1 MTRKK
6 QRSQSR
12 RNKKQTN
19 PGVFISNLLGGAS
32 KADQKSAQSTED
44 SVKGDK
50 NPVSDKNITR
60 HKADESKNSLAEL
73 ESVVLY
79 KTVLELAL
87 VNIALGGG
95 GQERGGV
102 TGPGQYKTMA
112 PVSST
117 TSAGSGGGS
126 GLSKLMSPVQD
137 LGKSLLGFLLGS
149 PSDPPAGP
157 DPVVMTPGR
166 QRPPGHPAHP
176 SVNATP
182 TVIRRSKVEKTQTK
196 PQETGTPPT
205 VLPSSLVREEPE
217 KRVENEKPPVPT
229 KPRSVSR
236 SRRRK
241 NKKLQQKPGDHPDQD
256 PGNRKVSLS
265 LDPQDASQVSPQSE
279 ITSQVDKI
287 SQQSA
292 IPSQEETISQQSPI
306 PRQVEEISQQSEIP
320 SHVQEIS
327 QQAAIPCQEEE
338 ISQQSEIPSQVE
350 EISRQSEILN
360 QEISSKTSPNDTN
373 SSVLV
378 AVEDSGVDEP
388 GRERESCTSSDV
400 NEKVSEVKLVHMKTH
415 PEQDEI
421 ELGRKQVFDI
431 KDESDKDN
439 REVVEKS
446 SQDLSSAAS
455 LCKTASVPAPPPL
468 PPPGFLLDGLKSESE
483 KTTGSKSGGTLK
495 TKPSSRKDFLIDQL
509 TGSEDPFTL
518 FLKTQLNISTDPRER
533 IRGSDQTPNTET
545 LRRKKDRRKATEIA
559 EKSDTKAEEET
570 DRNHP
575 ADTEEK
581 TGERT
586 DSVEEGSAKSVQPR
600 LVDPR
605 VKQSCQNA
613 RDRPISIVD
622 LEQISATNS
631 EVPKDT
637 SEDDPVI
644 ARDSSESLEKVQSE
658 AKVDCGDSLEAEAR
672 KDEGDMKVESGLTE
686 DTSQDTEKK
695 MGAAHGTLL
704 HQNLYSKQNLS
715 KSDSGY
721 SGHEDVDDVDDDF
734 DPSPSNKLE
743 LTVDQ
748 ALRKYDRIV
757 EDKPPQ
763 ALQLQP
769 KKSRNRVLSEGS
781 EFSSEYSDTDIDDK
795 DEDGKSSRA

>member
-1 MTRKK
+1 MTRRK
-6 QRSQSR
+6 QQK
-12 RNKKQTN
+12 NKKQN
-19 PGVFISNLLGGAS
+19 SAGVFISSLLNSGSRPAEN
-32 KADQKSAQSTED
+32 KK
-44 SVKGDK
+44 DK
-50 NPVSDKNITR
+50 
-60 HKADESKNSLAEL
+60 HKQEL
-73 ESVVLY
+73 EEKGFQVKSVDITKFQSLVLFR
-79 KTVLELAL
+79 TVLELAL
-87 VNIALGGG
+87 VNIALGSD
-95 GQERGGV
+95 QIR
-102 TGPGQYKTMA
+102 
-112 PVSST
+112 SS
-117 TSAGSGGGS
+117 SKKMSPPSSSS

-217 KRVENEKPPVPT
+217 KKAEIEKPPVPT

-241 NKKLQQKPGDHPDQD
+241 NKKFQQKPGDHPDQD

-287 SQQSA
+287 SKQS
-292 IPSQEETISQQSPI
+292 
-306 PRQVEEISQQSEIP
+306 
-320 SHVQEIS
+320 
-327 QQAAIPCQEEE
+327 AIPCQEEE
-338 ISQQSEIPSQVE
+338 ISQQSPTPRKVE
-350 EISRQSEILN
+350 EISQQPEIPCQVEVISQQSPTPSKVEEISQQPEIPNHVEEISQKSEIPSLVEEISQQPDIPN
-360 QEISSKTSPNDTN
+360 QEIPSKTSSSDTN

-378 AVEDSGVDEP
+378 AVEDSGVDES
-388 GRERESCTSSDV
+388 GRERESCTSLDV

-446 SQDLSSAAS
+446 SQDLSSTAS
-455 LCKTASVPAPPPL
+455 LCKTASVPVPPPL

-483 KTTGSKSGGTLK
+483 KTTVSKSGGTLK

-545 LRRKKDRRKATEIA
+545 LRRKKDRRKATESA
-559 EKSDTKAEEET
+559 EKSDNKAEEET
-570 DRNHP
+570 DRNNP

-622 LEQISATNS
+622 IEQISATNS

-637 SEDDPVI
+637 SEYDPVI
-644 ARDSSESLEKVQSE
+644 ARDSSDSLEKVQSE

-686 DTSQDTEKK
+686 DPSQDTEKK
-695 MGAAHGTLL
+695 MGAGQGTLL
-704 HQNLYSKQNLS
+704 HQNLYAKQNLS

-734 DPSPSNKLE
+734 DPNPSNKLE

-763 ALQLQP
+763 VLQLQP

-795 DEDGKSSRA
+795 EEDGKSCRA